1 LIAWTGLTVPAF
13 SSILLTVTFI
23 ILSAPPQGDVITNV
37 DAGIT
42 ALSGTSQF
50 TCTIPVVVLPSP
62 QRGLSIQDYETFT
75 RNLKK

>member
-1 LIAWTGLTVPAF
+1 
-13 SSILLTVTFI
+13 VTFT
-23 ILSAPPQGDVITNV
+23 ILAAPPQGDVIANV

-50 TCTIPVVVLPSP
+50 TCTIPVIELLSLPPQASP
-62 QRGLSIQDYETFT
+62 VRGLSIQDYETFT